1 MTPEQIAQMQA
12 MQVQAMQAQAAQAQ
26 ALAQGQPQSPVDVAG
41 SGCCGVSYPTGGLG
55 GGYLGGPCGPSG
67 HPLPYI
73 PPPNLIG
80 PNALYQ
86 SAIIPLGFRARF
98 DEDGN
103 VISTSGSTI
112 GTAIGTAIE
121 ISVGNNSQFHP
132 CGIRIFTGAGLIQ
145 LDQIA
150 GGGGFNVLPGAVDAA
165 VYNTDDCFCPIDLP
179 CISPF
184 SPLTI
189 SARALEIPED
199 TTTTAV
205 QDLSGALF
213 GYWIRNL
220 TGCSPIN
227 TLPPL
232 GSGPMMLPSAYP
244 AGPCPPTADMGGV
257 SYGMP
262 TPQ

>member
-1 MTPEQIAQMQA
+1 MNPEQIAQMQA
-12 MQVQAMQAQAAQAQ
+12 MQMQAMQQQ
-26 ALAQGQPQSPVDVAG
+26 ALAHGQPQNPVDVAG
-41 SGCCGVSYPTGGLG
+41 SCGVSYPTGGLG
-55 GGYLGGPCGPSG
+55 GGYPGGPCGPG
-67 HPLPYI
+67 GTPLPYI
-73 PPPNLIG
+73 PPQNLIR
-80 PNALYQ
+80 PDSIYQ
-86 SAIIPLGFRARF
+86 SAVIQLGFRATF

-121 ISVGNNSQFHP
+121 ISVGYSSQFYP
-132 CGIRIFTGAGLIQ
+132 CGMRVFTGAGLIQ
-145 LDQIA
+145 IDQIA
-150 GGGGFNVLPGAVDAA
+150 GAGGIQILPGPVDAA
-165 VYNTDDCFCPIDLP
+165 AWNTDDCFSPIDLP

-199 TTTTAV
+199 TTATATEM
-205 QDLSGALF
+205 LSGFLA

-220 TGCSPIN
+220 TGCSPIS
-227 TLPPL
+227 TLAQM
-232 GSGPMMLPSAYP
+232 GHGPMMLPSAYP